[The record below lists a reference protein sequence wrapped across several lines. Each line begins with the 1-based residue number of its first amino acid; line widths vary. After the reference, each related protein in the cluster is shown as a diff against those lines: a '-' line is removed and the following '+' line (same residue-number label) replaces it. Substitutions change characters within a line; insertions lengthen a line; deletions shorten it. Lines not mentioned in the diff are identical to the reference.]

1 MQPSLR
7 RPRIH
12 PLVLLIAIAVA
23 AGTHGAPVAAAA
35 DSDGQPR
42 RYGPQARPVELV
54 GADYPLN
61 PAPAAAGQAQSAT
74 GTLNFRANPGGPKG
88 GEAPVALV
96 VLPGGISLNRAVAN
110 LANTAGLGFVPSP
123 TMAETLVE
131 TTRIPQGS
139 AVEMINALL
148 GPYGYRALVRNQTVE
163 VYGKNIDTKLSSDVM
178 YYQLKHV
185 HFIDMPANSRELNT
199 TVAAGGGAPGQTGQ
213 RSGGG
218 SSGQAGTESVNLAA
232 SSVQAFFKRIGATML
247 TEQGSIE
254 YDPRSRTVI
263 ARDLPPYLEMLRQ
276 YLDNFDRPQKMVVT
290 HLRILSV
297 SYNPERNQGIDW
309 NGFTNAVTATVKQTG
324 GSTASVA
331 AAAGGVLNSVSGG
344 LITFPGGN
352 SPGRNNLALTLPEL
366 TATLNLMRQYADVD
380 LLQESWLVSQ
390 DGMAATSFFG
400 RQLFIVVP
408 GTSATGA
415 GTASAPQTF
424 QPEVGDAITVVPEV
438 GANNTVSMAFKL
450 DTSREDANREFG
462 GNSYPQFAKRS
473 AQQFLQA
480 ADGQTVLLSGYLS
493 DQVTVNRSGL
503 PLLGDIPILGPRVFG
518 NTKSSRARQSVVF
531 LFTPRVV
538 DADDVAGIAAATGEV
553 IERAKIDKDK
563 ANGYVWPETMLR
575 ESVSGLAVSRPKNFK
590 AADPAGGI
598 APPPD
603 RLPQGE
609 LLRVAPVSAAVD
621 TPPKDVLQPGV
632 PDEAPSLLRKG

>member
-1 MQPSLR
+1 MQPFLYP
-7 RPRIH
+7 PRIH
-12 PLVLLIAIAVA
+12 LLVAIAVVA
-23 AGTHGAPVAAAA
+23 CACFAPDAAAA
-35 DSDGQPR
+35 DSDSPAR
-42 RYGPQARPVELV
+42 RYGPQVRPVELV

-61 PAPAAAGQAQSAT
+61 PAPAATGQSPSAT
-74 GTLNFRANPGGPKG
+74 GKLNFRANAGAPTG
-88 GEAPVALV
+88 GEAPATLV

-123 TMAETLVE
+123 TMAETVVE

-163 VYGKNIDTKLSSDVM
+163 VYGKNIDAKLSSDVM

-199 TVAAGGGAPGQTGQ
+199 TVAAGGGGQGSAQAGQ

-218 SSGQAGTESVNLAA
+218 SSGQSGTESGNLAA

-309 NGFTNAVTATVKQTG
+309 NGFTDAVTATVRQTG
-324 GSTASVA
+324 GNSASVA
-331 AAAGGVLNSVSGG
+331 AAAGGVLNSVTGG

-380 LLQESWLVSQ
+380 LLQESWLVSH

-438 GANNTVSMAFKL
+438 GANNMVSMAFKL
-450 DTSREDANREFG
+450 DTSREDANRQFG

-518 NTKSSRARQSVVF
+518 NTKSIRARQSVVF

-538 DADDVAGIAAATGEV
+538 NADDVAGMAAATGDV

-563 ANGYVWPETMLR
+563 ANGYVWPETTLR
-575 ESVSGLAVSRPKNFK
+575 ESVSGLAVNRPNNFK
-590 AADPAGGI
+590 AADAAGGI

-609 LLRVAPVSAAVD
+609 LIRVPPVSAAGD
-621 TPPKDVLQPGV
+621 SPTKDVLQPGAAE
-632 PDEAPSLLRKG
+632 EAPSLLRKG